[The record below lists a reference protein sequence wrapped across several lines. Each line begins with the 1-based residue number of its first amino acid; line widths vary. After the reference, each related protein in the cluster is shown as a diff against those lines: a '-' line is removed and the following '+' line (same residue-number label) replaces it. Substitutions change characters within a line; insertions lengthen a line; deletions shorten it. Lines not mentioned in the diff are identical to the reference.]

1 MELFLAKLHWYRIKN
16 VCYPLGYRKIW
27 HSGGIVSYQNQLWLF
42 PDQKAGV
49 FVVISGPLSS
59 QGSLAMKVSSCF
71 LLILCTQMNLS
82 YKLIQ

>member
-1 MELFLAKLHWYRIKN
+1 METFLAELHWYLIKN
-16 VCYPLGYRKIW
+16 ICYHLGYQKIW

-71 LLILCTQMNLS
+71 LLTLCTRMLFFHLN
-82 YKLIQ
+82 